1 MPSRPAMTARP
12 ICVEVLAFAG
22 CPNAEAAR
30 TLVADIVGE
39 LGADVLVELVD
50 VPDAETAT
58 RVGFL
63 GSPTIRVNG
72 LDVEPGAV
80 SREPSYACRVYRT
93 ESGLSG
99 VPEPRWIRDALERA
113 RAR

>member
-1 MPSRPAMTARP
+1 MTARP

-22 CPNAEAAR
+22 CPNAEAAQ
-30 TLVADIVGE
+30 TLVEHMVGE
-39 LGADVLVELVD
+39 LDVDVLVELVD

-72 LDVEPGAV
+72 LDVDPGAA
-80 SREPSYACRVYRT
+80 SRMPSYACRIYRT
-93 ESGLSG
+93 ESGPSG